1 MCHRGLAVPCTAF
14 PRDCPF
20 AGPHA
25 ERPAAGPPVFVPKHW
40 LQARMA
46 MVEEEMS
53 DFDDGDDDFYDE
65 EEAGGAAEAGAG
77 ADPARAPSTRR
88 SAPGTKRTN
97 VVKEIYESELSYG
110 TDLKLIIE
118 QFLQPLAQ
126 KAEVFNS
133 RVLEIL
139 FSNILEILTLH
150 TTFVQALGSSIGREC
165 GLCRSLSHRGR
176 LLLALAGF

>member
-1 MCHRGLAVPCTAF
+1 
-14 PRDCPF
+14 
-20 AGPHA
+20 
-25 ERPAAGPPVFVPKHW
+25 
-40 LQARMA
+40 MA
-46 MVEEEMS
+46 MVEEDLS
-53 DFDDGDDDFYDE
+53 GDDDDFEDDE
-65 EEAGGAAEAGAG
+65 FDEDGGAAAVAGAG
-77 ADPARAPSTRR
+77 ADLVRVPSSRR

-110 TDLKLIIE
+110 ADLRLIVE

-150 TTFVQALGSSIGREC
+150 DTFVKALESSIGREC
-165 GLCRSLSHRGR
+165 GQGRSLSHRFACSVT
-176 LLLALAGF
+176 LALTSEDTTGR

>member
-1 MCHRGLAVPCTAF
+1 
-14 PRDCPF
+14 
-20 AGPHA
+20 
-25 ERPAAGPPVFVPKHW
+25 
-40 LQARMA
+40 MA
-46 MVEEEMS
+46 MVEEDLS
-53 DFDDGDDDFYDE
+53 GDDDDFEDDE
-65 EEAGGAAEAGAG
+65 FDEDGGAAAEAGAG
-77 ADPARAPSTRR
+77 ADLVRVPSSRR

-110 TDLKLIIE
+110 ADLRLIVE

-150 TTFVQALGSSIGREC
+150 TTFVQALESSIGREC
-165 GLCRSLSHRGR
+165 GQYRSLSHRFR
-176 LLLALAGF
+176 LLLALAAF